1 MSKKINTLASG
12 NLVKLNENGVP
23 KKYLFLGYNH
33 YGKGEVTL
41 LRKDALGGRAWAPSG
56 LASYNIYNG
65 CDIDTFCNEQHIQC
79 LDPVIK
85 ACLINVPIPT
95 VKGTI
100 AGAFVSTVE
109 TLYRKGFLLSCTE
122 VGLSGDG
129 VDGVEG
135 SAFAYFS
142 SNANRIAYHDE
153 TTTAVHWWLRSPT
166 FNHTDRAYDVNKN
179 GTMDRSWDVWDAI
192 SCPRPALALSSEIL
206 VSDSVDG
213 DGCYTIVSAP
223 AGEEYMK
230 INGVWMKMV

>member
-56 LASYNIYNG
+56 QSSYNIYNG

-95 VKGTI
+95 VEGAI
-100 AGAFVSTVE
+100 AGTFVSTVK

-122 VGLSGDG
+122 VGLSGT
-129 VDGVEG
+129 GVEG
-135 SAFAYFS
+135 SSFAYFS
-142 SNANRIAYHDE
+142 SGANRIAYHDE
-153 TTTAVHWWLRSPT
+153 TTTAVRWWLRSPYSG
-166 FNHTDRAYDVNKN
+166 DAL
-179 GTMDRSWDVWDAI
+179 SAWDVDTNGALDGDYVYYAHY
-192 SCPRPALALSSEIL
+192 CPRPALALSSEIL